1 MNPDALTIALK
12 PRTPSIR
19 VERLLPGPLERA
31 WAFLTE
37 ADKLALWFAEAD
49 GDLGPERRVGLRF
62 RAETVGRPQDVLSTY
77 VVTRW
82 EPNRALAVEWLGPDD
97 DGAGG
102 GSQVLFELEPRG
114 DRVLLAISHTRLPE
128 AELADV
134 GGGWTAHT
142 AVLSAR
148 LEGSSPP
155 PLVTLAYS
163 VEAAL
168 KARLA
173 A

>member
-1 MNPDALTIALK
+1 MSQDLTITLEPK
-12 PRTPSIR
+12 TRTLR
-19 VERLLPGPLERA
+19 VERLLPGPLEKA

-37 ADKLALWFAEAD
+37 AEKLKLWFADAD
-49 GDLGPERRVGLRF
+49 GDLGPERRVRLTF
-62 RAETVGRPQDVLSTY
+62 RAEAVGRPEDVPSVY

-82 EPNRALAVEWLGPDD
+82 EPNRALGVEWLGPDD

-102 GSQVLFELEPRG
+102 GSQVLFELEPQG
-114 DRVLLAISHTRLPE
+114 ERVLLAISHTRLPE

-142 AVLSAR
+142 AVLASHLAGEAPPHLLSIAR
-148 LEGSSPP
+148 A
-155 PLVTLAYS
+155 T
-163 VEAAL
+163 EAAL